1 VALYTYTLSKSNPA
15 RSELESTYRAFEA
28 ESRPYLCT
36 SCHNPANPAGAN
48 PLVFFTHPSQ
58 ALTARHEIVRKLE
71 ANQMPPQ
78 VGIPDPVARQKL
90 IEKARAFVQA
100 GDRALAYEQTQAR

>member
-1 VALYTYTLSKSNPA
+1 MALYTYTLSKGNPA
-15 RSELESTYRAFEA
+15 RAELESTYRTFEA

-71 ANQMPPQ
+71 ANQMPPPT
-78 VGIPDPVARQKL
+78 GIADTAARQAL
-90 IEKARAFVQA
+90 IEKARDFAQA
-100 GDRALAYEQTQAR
+100 GDRALAYEQKQAR